1 MSQIGVAMQWF
12 GKAVG
17 GIIGLVAAGPIGSVL
32 GVLLGHQLDEGEAS
46 AAVQTDGAHEISVA

>member
-1 MSQIGVAMQWF
+1 MQWF

-32 GVLLGHQLDEGEAS
+32 GVLLGHQLDAGSVKLRRSPIWRSRCAS
-46 AAVQTDGAHEISVA
+46 RSPSG